1 MISVIRAFRS
11 EVLKFRRWSV
21 LAGAV
26 VMLVVS
32 TFIAYL
38 TFHQIAS
45 GATGPEMTGL
55 IHSFHT
61 PQGLVSIIGQAR
73 SLIIAIALILVSANL
88 AVEWTQGTLRNLLVR
103 EPHRLRWLAG
113 KMLAVVVFV
122 LISMLLTL
130 VISSTFILIIAKNQ
144 GIQTTAWTSAEGLRI
159 FLAFFGNEV
168 LCLIGVS
175 ALGMLIA
182 VLTRSV
188 VAAVGIALA
197 YILVFEGIIAV
208 VLPQVSQWFPG
219 RVFNTIVGTTVPIVG
234 PTPPQGYLAALLATM
249 LWIIGFIVVTAIVFP
264 RQDVM
269 V

>member
-21 LAGAV
+21 LAGAG

-45 GATGPEMTGL
+45 GATSPEMTDL

-61 PQGLVSIIGQAR
+61 SQGLVSIVGQAR

-88 AVEWTQGTLRNLLVR
+88 AAEWTQGTLRNLLVR

-113 KMLAVVVFV
+113 KMLALVLFV
-122 LISMLLTL
+122 LLSMLLTL
-130 VISSTFILIIAKNQ
+130 VISGTFILIIAQGQ
-144 GIQTTAWTSAEGLRI
+144 GIQTTAWTSVEGLRI

-219 RVFNTIVGTTVPIVG
+219 RVFNTIVGAMVPLVG
-234 PTPPQGYLAALLATM
+234 PNPPQGYLAALLAAV
-249 LWIIGFIVVTAIVFP
+249 LWTIGFLVVSAIVFR
-264 RQDVM
+264 RQDVN